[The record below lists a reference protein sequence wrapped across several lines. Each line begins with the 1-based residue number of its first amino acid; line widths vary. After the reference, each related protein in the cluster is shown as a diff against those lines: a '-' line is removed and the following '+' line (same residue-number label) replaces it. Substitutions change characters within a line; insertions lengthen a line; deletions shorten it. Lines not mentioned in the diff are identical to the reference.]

1 MRPDVKA
8 LLARLGQRDFQYRQF
23 ADPIADV
30 EPWPMFAALLED
42 DRVVGRAETVDNRQH
57 TVKSSNFLGE
67 YSDTTSVNAPVER
80 QGGSLR
86 AFLSGLSD
94 DGGERR

>member
-1 MRPDVKA
+1 MRPDAKA
-8 LLARLGQRDFQYRQF
+8 LLSRLGQRDFQYRQF

-30 EPWPMFAALLED
+30 EPWPLFAALLED
-42 DRVVGRAETVDNRQH
+42 ERVVGRAERATEERVPA
-57 TVKSSNFLGE
+57 KSFLSDYDDMSARGE
-67 YSDTTSVNAPVER
+67 PGQR

-94 DGGERR
+94 DNAERR

>member
-1 MRPDVKA
+1 MRPDAKA
-8 LLARLGQRDFQYRQF
+8 LLSRLGQRDFQYRQF

-30 EPWPMFAALLED
+30 EPWPLFAALLED
-42 DRVVGRAETVDNRQH
+42 ERVVGRAERATEERAP
-57 TVKSSNFLGE
+57 VKSFLSDYDDMSARGE
-67 YSDTTSVNAPVER
+67 PGQR

-94 DGGERR
+94 DNAERR

>member
-1 MRPDVKA
+1 MRPDAKA
-8 LLARLGQRDFQYRQF
+8 LLSRLGQRDFQYRQF

-30 EPWPMFAALLED
+30 EPWPLFAALLED
-42 DRVVGRAETVDNRQH
+42 ERVVGRPEQSGTDRTANE
-57 TVKSSNFLGE
+57 SFLRDYTDLGGTK
-67 YSDTTSVNAPVER
+67 DPAQR

-94 DGGERR
+94 DAAERR

>member
-30 EPWPMFAALLED
+30 EPWPMFAAILED
-42 DRVVGRAETVDNRQH
+42 ERVVGGGKTEDHAQRA
-57 TVKSSNFLGE
+57 VKASDFLTD
-67 YSDTTSVNAPVER
+67 YADAPAADAPIER

-94 DGGERR
+94 KGGEHG

>member
-1 MRPDVKA
+1 MRPDAKA
-8 LLARLGQRDFQYRQF
+8 LLSRLGQRDFQYRQF

-30 EPWPMFAALLED
+30 EPWPLFAALLED
-42 DRVVGRAETVDNRQH
+42 ERVVGRAERA
-57 TVKSSNFLGE
+57 KEERASAANFL
-67 YSDTTSVNAPVER
+67 SDYDDMSGRGDPSQR

-94 DGGERR
+94 DSTERR

>member
-1 MRPDVKA
+1 MRPDAKA

-30 EPWPMFAALLED
+30 EPWPLFAALLED
-42 DRVVGRAETVDNRQH
+42 ERVVGRPERATEERAPAR
-57 TVKSSNFLGE
+57 NFLSDYDDLAARGE
-67 YSDTTSVNAPVER
+67 PGQR

-94 DGGERR
+94 DNTERR

>member
-1 MRPDVKA
+1 MRPDAKA

-30 EPWPMFAALLED
+30 EPWPLFAALLED
-42 DRVVGRAETVDNRQH
+42 ERVVGRAERATEERAPA
-57 TVKSSNFLGE
+57 KNFLNDYDDLSVRGE
-67 YSDTTSVNAPVER
+67 PGQR

-94 DGGERR
+94 DHMERR

>member
-1 MRPDVKA
+1 MRPDAKA
-8 LLARLGQRDFQYRQF
+8 LLSRLGQRDFQYRQF

-30 EPWPMFAALLED
+30 EPWPLFAALLED
-42 DRVVGRAETVDNRQH
+42 ERVVGRAERTTEERAPAR
-57 TVKSSNFLGE
+57 SFL
-67 YSDTTSVNAPVER
+67 SDYDDMSARSEPGQR

-94 DGGERR
+94 DNAERR

>member
-30 EPWPMFAALLED
+30 EPWPLFAAMLED
-42 DRVVGRAETVDNRQH
+42 ERVVGRPDLAEAKQLGPNP
-57 TVKSSNFLGE
+57 SNFLGD
-67 YSDTTSVNAPVER
+67 YGDTRGVSEPAAR
-80 QGGSLR
+80 QGGGLR

>member
-42 DRVVGRAETVDNRQH
+42 DRVVGRAETADDKQRIARP
-57 TVKSSNFLGE
+57 SSFLGD
-67 YSDTTSVNAPVER
+67 YTDATAVNAPIER

>member
-1 MRPDVKA
+1 MRPDAKA
-8 LLARLGQRDFQYRQF
+8 LLSRLGQREFQYRQF

-30 EPWPMFAALLED
+30 EPWPLFAALLED
-42 DRVVGRAETVDNRQH
+42 ERVVGRAERATEERAP
-57 TVKSSNFLGE
+57 VKSFLSDYDDMSARGE
-67 YSDTTSVNAPVER
+67 PGQR

-94 DGGERR
+94 DNAERR

>member
-1 MRPDVKA
+1 MRPDAKA

-30 EPWPMFAALLED
+30 EPWPLFAALLED
-42 DRVVGRAETVDNRQH
+42 ERVVGRAERTTEERAPA
-57 TVKSSNFLGE
+57 KNFLSDYDDLSVRGE
-67 YSDTTSVNAPVER
+67 PGQR
-80 QGGSLR
+80 HGGSLR

-94 DGGERR
+94 DSTERR

>member
-1 MRPDVKA
+1 MRPDAKA

-30 EPWPMFAALLED
+30 EPWPLFAALLED
-42 DRVVGRAETVDNRQH
+42 ERVVGRPQYTGPDKIQSE
-57 TVKSSNFLGE
+57 NFL
-67 YSDTTSVNAPVER
+67 SDYNDVGAPSHPGPR